1 MRTAAWHLQ
10 KRRLGGLSADGAR
23 ALRAAMHRLDATRRS
38 QADPGHVKEPCATTA
53 SQGVGAI
60 SPLSS
65 PSSNALPPAPPA
77 RVALKPGA
85 RLLREWNGR
94 THLVDVTDDGFVMNG
109 KTYRSLSAVARRD
122 HRRPLVRSEVLRTM
136 STLACA
142 APSTPASRP
151 TKGSSRSSTRS
162 MPSGR
167 PVRGLH
173 RQPEASRLEADPR
186 PLRRRRLSRAA
197 PWSGLPC
204 SGCSPTFATSASMSW
219 SSTRSTG

>member
-1 MRTAAWHLQ
+1 MRMQQKLAREVAALGDLSRDELVGRWVRVYGTPPPKGIKQELLVRTAAWHLQ

-85 RLLREWNGR
+85 RLVREWNGR
-94 THLVDVTDDGFVMNG
+94 MNVVEVTDDGFVHEG
-109 KTYRSLSAVARRD
+109 KTYRSLSAIARRITGA
-122 HRRPLVRSEVLRTM
+122 H
-136 STLACA
+136 
-142 APSTPASRP
+142 
-151 TKGSSRSSTRS
+151 
-162 MPSGR
+162 
-167 PVRGLH
+167 
-173 RQPEASRLEADPR
+173 
-186 PLRRRRLSRAA
+186 
-197 PWSGLPC
+197 WSGPRFFGL
-204 SGCSPTFATSASMSW
+204 
-219 SSTRSTG
+219 